1 MKIEL
6 KNVSKHF
13 GTKKAVDLLS
23 LTLEEGKIYGLL
35 GRNGAGKTTLMQ
47 LLAGHSLPSSGEIL
61 IDGENPFNNRKITKE
76 ICLVNE
82 SNNFIKRL
90 SIKDILKVAS
100 LFYPNW
106 SWDTA
111 HALLKT
117 FNLEPSMKTKGL
129 SKGMESSLGIIIG
142 LASRA
147 KITILDEPYIGLDA
161 AARYKFYEVLLK
173 AYEEY
178 PRTIILS
185 THLIDEVSNLFEEV
199 ILMRS
204 GELLFHKST
213 EELLGS
219 SITVTGKR
227 DAVDEFAKG
236 KRVLHESVLAGRKTA
251 TLYGEGLTVEQAAS
265 FNLDANRSTI
275 QQLMVYMTEEELTG
289 GKNYA

>member
-6 KNVSKHF
+6 KNVSKSF
-13 GTKKAVDLLS
+13 GSKKAVDNMS
-23 LTLEEGKIYGLL
+23 ITLEENKIYGLL

-47 LLAGHSLPSSGEIL
+47 MLAGHALPSSGEIL
-61 IDGENPFNNRKITKE
+61 INGQNPFNNRDITKD

-90 SIKDILKVAS
+90 KIKDILKVAS

-106 SWDTA
+106 SWETA
-111 HALLKT
+111 NALLTT
-117 FNLEPSMKTKGL
+117 FNLNPTLKTKGL

-161 AARYKFYEVLLK
+161 AARFKFYEVLLEE
-173 AYEEY
+173 YEEF

-199 ILMRS
+199 VLMRS
-204 GELLFHKST
+204 GGLVFHKST
-213 EELLGS
+213 EELLDS
-219 SITVTGKR
+219 SITVSGKKE
-227 DAVDEFAKG
+227 AVDEFAQG
-236 KRVLHESVLAGRKTA
+236 KRVLHESILAGRKTV
-251 TLYGEGLTVEQAAS
+251 TLFGEGLTVEEAARH
-265 FNLDANRSTI
+265 NLDADRSSI
-275 QQLMVYMTEEELTG
+275 QQLMVYMTEEELQG
-289 GKNYA
+289 GKQYA